1 MGPGTIRHL
10 KHRCWQYLAG
20 LALLCL
26 APGAFA
32 ASGFVAGSKVTRGNT
47 IAEISIQ
54 FACRV
59 KYVDHLPANRGDRL
73 RIQLE
78 STAICTGVSPT
89 IAQSRQQYRPLEADK
104 AKLLEIS
111 YDGETAA
118 GQMLTL
124 AFSEVVRFDVVH
136 SGASNIMLVRVFL
149 NQPST
154 TTASK
159 SGTTGVRVRRSPEP
173 EPQYV
178 INLSS
183 SRRTHAASDMPT
195 VELLPGLRIY
205 ESEVVLA
212 GVTWYR
218 LRLGHFKNST
228 EAQVELTKLRD
239 HFPTAWID
247 RATDAVVSDIG
258 SRPTDG
264 RAVSTAIEPGIAL
277 ASIGL
282 DQIDQLMADARRA
295 MVAEKIPKAVQ
306 IYTKVLRIPDHDR
319 HAEAQEYLALA
330 RQKNGQKAHAKA
342 EYQRYLSLYPD
353 SAGASRV
360 SQRLA
365 ALLASDRQSGK
376 PENTARA
383 MNRSGTRPRQSHWRV
398 QTFFSQYY
406 RRDAMQFNEE
416 DEIVSQS
423 ALYSDINL
431 DARRRGKRFDFG
443 SRLSAGYRN
452 DFLGE
457 DEGSGNELR
466 ISYAY
471 ADFADAQTRLRGRIG
486 RQSRN
491 TGGILGRFDGLNLG
505 YQASE
510 RILINAVAGQPVN
523 SASDG
528 LDSEKDF
535 FGASANYGPIFENLE
550 LGIFYVQQDIE
561 GVEDRQAVGAEFRY
575 FGENQSLWGLI
586 DYDSSYGEVSNA
598 FLQGS
603 WRFASRLTIHGSI
616 DRRHSPYLSIGNALI
631 GQPVETFSELLV
643 LLTEEEIRQ
652 LSLDRA
658 PLTAAYT
665 FGLSHSLSP
674 RLQINADGNQT
685 TVEATPASGGVA
697 ATPETTYRYFS
708 TSLVASSLLKE
719 GDVSMIGLRMSD
731 SDTTKVISLRLD
743 SRFPIGR
750 TWRINPRLRI
760 DRRQIMSDSSYEWLF
775 TPGLRIQIRR
785 SRKYRIT
792 FEAGKQF
799 SQREIGDADM
809 DRESYFINVG
819 YQAFF

>member
-1 MGPGTIRHL
+1 MGPGTIRHP
-10 KHRCWQYLAG
+10 KHRCRQYLAG

-32 ASGFVAGSKVTRGNT
+32 APGFVAGSKVTRGNT
-47 IAEISIQ
+47 TAEISIQ

-59 KYVDHLPANRGDRL
+59 EYVDHLPANRGDRL
-73 RIQLE
+73 HIQLE
-78 STAICTGVSPT
+78 STTICTGVSPT
-89 IAQSRQQYRPLEADK
+89 VAQSRQQYRPLGADK
-104 AKLLEIS
+104 AKLLEIG
-111 YDGETAA
+111 YNGGTAG
-118 GQMLTL
+118 GQRLTL
-124 AFSEVVRFDVVH
+124 AFSEVVRFEVVH
-136 SGASNIMLVRVFL
+136 SGVSNNMIVRVFL
-149 NQPST
+149 NQPGT
-154 TTASK
+154 TTPSK
-159 SGTTGVRVRRSPEP
+159 SATTSVRVQRSPAPAP
-173 EPQYV
+173 EYV

-183 SRRTHAASDMPT
+183 SRNSHAPSDMPT

-218 LRLGHFKNST
+218 LRLGHFKKIT
-228 EAQVELTKLRD
+228 EAQVQLTKLRD

-247 RATDAVVSDIG
+247 RATDTVVTAIG
-258 SRPTDG
+258 SRAKDG
-264 RAVSTAIEPGIAL
+264 GAVSTAIEPSIAL

-282 DQIDQLMADARRA
+282 DKIDQLMDDARQA
-295 MVAEKIPKAVQ
+295 MVADKISQAVQ
-306 IYTKVLRIPDHDR
+306 IYTKVLRIAEHDR
-319 HAEAQEYLALA
+319 RAEAQEYLALA
-330 RQKNGQKAHAKA
+330 REKNGQKAHAKA

-353 SAGASRV
+353 SEGASRV
-360 SQRLA
+360 NQRLA
-365 ALLASDRQSGK
+365 ALLATDRQSRK
-376 PENTARA
+376 PGNTARA
-383 MNRSGTRPRQSHWRV
+383 TKRSGPKPGQSDWRV
-398 QTFFSQYY
+398 HTFFSQYY
-406 RRDAMQFNEE
+406 RRDANQFNEE
-416 DEIVSQS
+416 DEVVGQS
-423 ALYSDINL
+423 ALYSDISL

-466 ISYAY
+466 VSYAY
-471 ADFADAQTRLRGRIG
+471 ADLADAETRLRGRFG

-491 TGGILGRFDGLNLG
+491 KGGILGRFDGLNLG

-510 RILINAVAGQPVN
+510 RILINAVVGQPVN

-528 LDSEKDF
+528 LDSEKTF

-550 LGIFYVQQDIE
+550 VGIFYVQQDIK
-561 GVEDRQAVGAEFRY
+561 GIEDRQAVGTEFRY

-586 DYDSSYGEVSNA
+586 DYDSSYSEVSSA

-603 WRFASRLTIHGSI
+603 WRFASRLTLHGSI
-616 DRRHSPYLSIGNALI
+616 DRRHSPYLSTSNALI

-658 PLTAAYT
+658 PLMASTT

-674 RLQINADGNQT
+674 RLQINADANHT

-697 ATPETTYRYFS
+697 ATPETTYRYLS
-708 TSLVASSLLKE
+708 TSLVASSLLTE

-731 SDTTKVISLRLD
+731 SDTTKVISLNLD

-760 DRRQIMSDSSYEWLF
+760 DRRQIMSDSSHEWLY
-775 TPGLRIQIRR
+775 TTGIRIQFRR
-785 SRKYRIT
+785 SRKYRIE

-799 SQREIGDADM
+799 SQREMADADL
-809 DRESYFINVG
+809 DRESYFINAG